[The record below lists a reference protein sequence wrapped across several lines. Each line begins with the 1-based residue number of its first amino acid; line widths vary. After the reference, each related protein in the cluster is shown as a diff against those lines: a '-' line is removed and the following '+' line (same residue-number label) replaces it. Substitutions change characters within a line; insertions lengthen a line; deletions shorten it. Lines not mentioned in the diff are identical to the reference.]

1 MRFAIVAIAV
11 SSSALLAGC
20 GQQSPSDTVDS
31 LAADPQRLR
40 TLREQCKL
48 EREKVGDALCRLVSE
63 ATRKRFMGE
72 GGSPQ
77 TTR

>member
-1 MRFAIVAIAV
+1 MRFSIAAIAI
-11 SSSALLAGC
+11 SSQLLVAC
-20 GQQSPSDTVDS
+20 GQQSASDTVDS

-40 TLREQCKL
+40 ALREQCKL

-72 GGSPQ
+72 SGSPQ